1 MIEALVFD
9 LDDTLYPEIE
19 FVRGGYW
26 AVARHV
32 ASRSSWPEDAVFCRM
47 MTVFNS
53 QGRDMV
59 LSTVIDEFAG
69 TSTSISELVEV
80 YRRHLPSIRLCNG
93 YEDLLQ
99 RLHHN
104 FKIGILTD
112 GLPEVQRRKVKALR
126 LKTMV
131 DAVIYTWDCGPE
143 LEKPHSQGFELIMRA
158 LDVSPAESV
167 FIGDNPLKDGQG
179 ARNAGMR
186 FIQVLSEDTKSKSNG
201 VSAEAKTD
209 GTVRNLLELPG
220 ILQLAGSYET
230 N

>member
-32 ASRSSWPEDAVFCRM
+32 ASRTRWTEDAVFRRL
-47 MTVFNS
+47 MTVFNT
-53 QGRDMV
+53 QGRAMV

-69 TSTSISELVEV
+69 TSTSIDELVDV
-80 YRRHLPSIRLCNG
+80 YRRHMPSIRLFDG
-93 YEDLLQ
+93 YEDFLK
-99 RLHHN
+99 RLHHDL
-104 FKIGILTD
+104 KLGVLTD
-112 GLPEVQRRKVKALR
+112 GLPEVQRRKVEALR
-126 LKTMV
+126 LKEMV
-131 DAVIYTWDCGPE
+131 DAVIYTWDYGPE
-143 LEKPHSQGFELIMRA
+143 LEKPHPQGFERITRA

-186 FIQVLSEDTKSKSNG
+186 FIQVFHEDTKSRSNG
-201 VSAEAKTD
+201 DSTEAKSD
-209 GTVRNLLELPG
+209 GTVRNLLELPC